1 MSDGD
6 DEPAEDADDVTP
18 DSLGDRLDAVEAELD
33 EAETEADLDAVE
45 ADLDAVAA
53 DIEEADLPAPDED
66 DEDAEDPRE
75 ELESRVESLRE
86 DLEAAR
92 GPYAEDVVEGIES
105 AQATLRETR
114 WTETGRE
121 EIQAAVASFLDAAG
135 DALEESFAGGEGDA
149 ESLADDLDPVAAAV
163 EDAGLDPDG
172 DADTIAALVEATD
185 DLGSDLEEAE
195 EWDDLSTREQLD
207 AEDFYDVLGHYKDYP
222 VEWSA
227 VKEHEKRGNVEMIL
241 LAYEKLQ
248 SDFMQENCMDA
259 LIRMNDQRAFEKMHE
274 LAGRRDRPA
283 IKALGKMAATDAVD
297 TLLEYVDADSDPQLQ
312 KVTFKAL
319 GEIGDERATQPLANK
334 LAMDNDIVRPVAAR
348 ALGLLGDTRAIEPL
362 ADAVADDDRDEV
374 RAAAA
379 WALRQIGTEEA
390 LEAAAAHVDDRSF
403 LVQHEAEQASERL
416 DAATPAA

>member
-18 DSLGDRLDAVEAELD
+18 DSLGDRLDAVEADLD

-45 ADLDAVAA
+45 ADLDAVA
-53 DIEEADLPAPDED
+53 DDLEEADLPAPDED

-121 EIQAAVASFLDAAG
+121 ESQAAVASFLDAAG
-135 DALEESFAGGEGDA
+135 DALEESFADGEGDA

-172 DADTIAALVEATD
+172 DADTIAALIEATD
-185 DLGSDLEEAE
+185 DLGSDLEDAE

-207 AEDFYDVLGHYKDYP
+207 AEGFYDVLGHYKDYP

-241 LAYEKLQ
+241 LAHEKLQ

-274 LAGRRDRPA
+274 LAGRRDRP
-283 IKALGKMAATDAVD
+283 LRRR
-297 TLLEYVDADSDPQLQ
+297 S
-312 KVTFKAL
+312 
-319 GEIGDERATQPLANK
+319 R
-334 LAMDNDIVRPVAAR
+334 RPPRRTAAR
-348 ALGLLGDTRAIEPL
+348 PGRTRPARDGRRTPPHRTGVPPRAGL
-362 ADAVADDDRDEV
+362 
-374 RAAAA
+374 
-379 WALRQIGTEEA
+379 
-390 LEAAAAHVDDRSF
+390 
-403 LVQHEAEQASERL
+403 
-416 DAATPAA
+416 

>member
-149 ESLADDLDPVAAAV
+149 TDVRQAVAGVDGEPAGFEVEQRWPLRVGVLRDHVQFDFVVRSQVPRDLVDVGGGVAV
-163 EDAGLDPDG
+163 EGVDLRRPWLLLGRDRAPGAEGQDG
-172 DADTIAALVEATD
+172 S
-185 DLGSDLEEAE
+185 GAE
-195 EWDDLSTREQLD
+195 QS
-207 AEDFYDVLGHYKDYP
+207 HHCPP
-222 VEWSA
+222 VETVA
-227 VKEHEKRGNVEMIL
+227 L
-241 LAYEKLQ
+241 DQ
-248 SDFMQENCMDA
+248 SQ
-259 LIRMNDQRAFEKMHE
+259 
-274 LAGRRDRPA
+274 
-283 IKALGKMAATDAVD
+283 
-297 TLLEYVDADSDPQLQ
+297 
-312 KVTFKAL
+312 
-319 GEIGDERATQPLANK
+319 
-334 LAMDNDIVRPVAAR
+334 
-348 ALGLLGDTRAIEPL
+348 
-362 ADAVADDDRDEV
+362 
-374 RAAAA
+374 
-379 WALRQIGTEEA
+379 
-390 LEAAAAHVDDRSF
+390 
-403 LVQHEAEQASERL
+403 
-416 DAATPAA
+416 